1 MKTTNQQ
8 LNQHNEAIEGRKVL
22 ESSNSILVIHP
33 YFDRG
38 MWVFDDDRV
47 GLTKEPFVAGADK
60 FIDYHL
66 NKIEK
71 LEEGKKGFNMVFSVI
86 PFKDFDYA
94 VGVEK
99 KNKLLEKA
107 IFGLITAG
115 VLVLIYYV
123 IKDAESRNKK

>member
-1 MKTTNQQ
+1 MIDVNRIP
-8 LNQHNEAIEGRKVL
+8 LR
-22 ESSNSILVIHP
+22 ILPAEHI
-33 YFDRG
+33 
-38 MWVFDDDRV
+38 
-47 GLTKEPFVAGADK
+47 A
-60 FIDYHL
+60 
-66 NKIEK
+66 
-71 LEEGKKGFNMVFSVI
+71 
-86 PFKDFDYA
+86 FKDFDYA

>member
-1 MKTTNQQ
+1 MIDVNRNP
-8 LNQHNEAIEGRKVL
+8 LR
-22 ESSNSILVIHP
+22 ILPTEHI
-33 YFDRG
+33 
-38 MWVFDDDRV
+38 
-47 GLTKEPFVAGADK
+47 A
-60 FIDYHL
+60 
-66 NKIEK
+66 
-71 LEEGKKGFNMVFSVI
+71 
-86 PFKDFDYA
+86 FKDFDYA